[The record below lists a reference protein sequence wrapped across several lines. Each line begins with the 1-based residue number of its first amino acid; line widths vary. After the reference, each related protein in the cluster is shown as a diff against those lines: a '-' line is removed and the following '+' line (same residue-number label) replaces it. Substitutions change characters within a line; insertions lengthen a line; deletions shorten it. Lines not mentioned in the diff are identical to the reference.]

1 MWRVRLGSGLYDQ
14 TPQAT
19 QQSAAPK
26 RALTRQGFEAVT
38 SFSRSAVP
46 FLGLRVH
53 QFYLE
58 GRLAFALV
66 VVLPTGDHSEPSVLG
81 QGPLE

>member
-1 MWRVRLGSGLYDQ
+1 MWRVRLGSGLYYKALR
-14 TPQAT
+14 PA

-26 RALTRQGFEAVT
+26 GTLTRQVFKAVT

-53 QFYLE
+53 QSYLE

-66 VVLPTGDHSEPSVLG
+66 VVLPTDDHSEPSVLG

>member
-1 MWRVRLGSGLYDQ
+1 MLRVRLGSGLYYQ
-14 TPQAT
+14 ALRAT
-19 QQSAAPK
+19 QQNAASEGT
-26 RALTRQGFEAVT
+26 LTRQVFKAVT

-66 VVLPTGDHSEPSVLG
+66 VVLPTDDHSEPSVLG

>member
-1 MWRVRLGSGLYDQ
+1 MWRVRLGSGLYYKALR
-14 TPQAT
+14 PG

-26 RALTRQGFEAVT
+26 KTLTRQGFEAVT
-38 SFSRSAVP
+38 KFSRSAVP
-46 FLGLRVH
+46 FLCLRVH
-53 QFYLE
+53 QSYLE

>member
-1 MWRVRLGSGLYDQ
+1 MLRVRLGSGLYYQ
-14 TPQAT
+14 ALRAT

-26 RALTRQGFEAVT
+26 KTLTRQGFEAVT
-38 SFSRSAVP
+38 KFSRSAVP

-53 QFYLE
+53 QSYLE

-66 VVLPTGDHSEPSVLG
+66 VVLPTDDHSEPSVLG